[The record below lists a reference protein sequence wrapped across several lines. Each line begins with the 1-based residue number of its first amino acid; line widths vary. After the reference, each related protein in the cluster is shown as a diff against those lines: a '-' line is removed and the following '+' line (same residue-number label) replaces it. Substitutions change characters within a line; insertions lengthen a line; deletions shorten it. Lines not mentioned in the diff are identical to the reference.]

1 MPNLSLNELKQIGK
15 MRCIKNYK
23 NMSKERLLSALD
35 ESELSESKDNFHNTR
50 IKKIKE
56 DFNKLRYVFFK
67 SKTTEIRKNLY
78 GIKNPKNISKSKIKE
93 IEQNIIELEKGL
105 FKLNKYYDYD
115 DTEYERMRDVANV
128 FNGIASNVSNHE
140 DYYKPIWTK
149 SVFNG
154 N

>member
-35 ESELSESKDNFHNTR
+35 ESELSESKDNFDNTR

-67 SKTTEIRKNLY
+67 SKTREIRKNLY
-78 GIKNPKNISKSKIKE
+78 DIIKVYSGVASY
-93 IEQNIIELEKGL
+93 ELC
-105 FKLNKYYDYD
+105 D
-115 DTEYERMRDVANV
+115 D
-128 FNGIASNVSNHE
+128 
-140 DYYKPIWTK
+140 
-149 SVFNG
+149 
-154 N
+154 